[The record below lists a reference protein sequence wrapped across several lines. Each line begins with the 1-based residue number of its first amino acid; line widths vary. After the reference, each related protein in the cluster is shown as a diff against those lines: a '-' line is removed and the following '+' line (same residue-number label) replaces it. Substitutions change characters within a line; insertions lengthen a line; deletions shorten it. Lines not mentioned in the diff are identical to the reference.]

1 MDLIDEVM
9 EFNNDMDG
17 INLKDKKE
25 VRISVYYRVT
35 YFYYVK
41 LTFFQY
47 YILIIQAKKFQSKI
61 NSLKKK
67 IIKVQNDIPWLVRTE
82 LLEILN
88 DFERQLKSGGQSSQT
103 LPFDVDDKNVIVHVC
118 EKKATPKKLFE
129 NINSKPFL
137 ILIPN
142 KEGDKFIAYANVPE
156 EFEDSH
162 FNAELWLK
170 SILDQSVPINVCAD
184 IKNGV
189 NSGAFIVENIDDLKT
204 NAESFARHL
213 A

>member
-1 MDLIDEVM
+1 MCV
-9 EFNNDMDG
+9 
-17 INLKDKKE
+17 
-25 VRISVYYRVT
+25 
-35 YFYYVK
+35 
-41 LTFFQY
+41 
-47 YILIIQAKKFQSKI
+47 
-61 NSLKKK
+61 KKK
-67 IIKVQNDIPWLVRTE
+67 QR
-82 LLEILN
+82 
-88 DFERQLKSGGQSSQT
+88 R
-103 LPFDVDDKNVIVHVC
+103 
-118 EKKATPKKLFE
+118 KKLFE

-204 NAESFARHL
+204 NAELFARHL